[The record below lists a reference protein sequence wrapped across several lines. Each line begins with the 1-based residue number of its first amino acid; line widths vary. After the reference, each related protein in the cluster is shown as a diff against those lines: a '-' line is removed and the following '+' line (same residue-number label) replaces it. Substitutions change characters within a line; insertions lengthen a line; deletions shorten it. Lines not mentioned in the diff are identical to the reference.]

1 MAVNECNDVR
11 KSDDAF
17 VNLFS
22 LYACNTYFLIAVL
35 YASRYL
41 KLKTK
46 KNEKEPRKR
55 GRCIRLRFYDP
66 DFTILWHESGDEEST
81 RVTYV
86 RILETS
92 YFLNF
97 SNSFI

>member
-11 KSDDAF
+11 KSDDEF

-22 LYACNTYFLIAVL
+22 LYACDTYFLIAVL

-55 GRCIRLRFYDP
+55 GR
-66 DFTILWHESGDEEST
+66 
-81 RVTYV
+81 
-86 RILETS
+86 
-92 YFLNF
+92 
-97 SNSFI
+97 

>member
-22 LYACNTYFLIAVL
+22 LYACDTYFLIAVL

-55 GRCIRLRFYDP
+55 GR
-66 DFTILWHESGDEEST
+66 
-81 RVTYV
+81 
-86 RILETS
+86 
-92 YFLNF
+92 
-97 SNSFI
+97 